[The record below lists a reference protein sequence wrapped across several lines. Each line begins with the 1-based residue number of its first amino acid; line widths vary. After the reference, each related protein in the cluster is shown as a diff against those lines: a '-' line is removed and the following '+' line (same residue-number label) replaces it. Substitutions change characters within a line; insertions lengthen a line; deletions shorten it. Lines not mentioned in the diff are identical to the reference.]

1 MEFQLQFN
9 LPNSDFKV
17 QHGKP
22 VVLIGSCFS
31 EELVLPLSG
40 AGINVLGNPF
50 GTLFHPIAIA
60 KLIQHSIDDIEN
72 ERLFSRDC
80 SFYSWD
86 LSTKLL
92 GNSEEELLQNIKE
105 QQEHFL
111 SYLKKAQLLVVTFG
125 SAFGYRLKS
134 DGELVAN
141 CHKMPKGLF
150 DKELSSIQEM
160 KQYWLE
166 TLKKIKRVNPTIN
179 ILLTVSPVRHKKDG
193 LVENNRSKA
202 RLLEL
207 THQLTEES
215 SACYFPSYEIVNDVL
230 RDYRFFK
237 RDLVH
242 PNELAV
248 EYVWDQFKT
257 TYFDENAINI
267 ANQVEQYYRF
277 ANHKVT
283 DKEKQAIHSAQ
294 VQRKK
299 VELKQ
304 RYPEIYL

>member
-1 MEFQLQFN
+1 M
-9 LPNSDFKV
+9 
-17 QHGKP
+17 
-22 VVLIGSCFS
+22 
-31 EELVLPLSG
+31 
-40 AGINVLGNPF
+40 
-50 GTLFHPIAIA
+50 
-60 KLIQHSIDDIEN
+60 
-72 ERLFSRDC
+72 
-80 SFYSWD
+80 
-86 LSTKLL
+86 
-92 GNSEEELLQNIKE
+92 
-105 QQEHFL
+105 
-111 SYLKKAQLLVVTFG
+111 
-125 SAFGYRLKS
+125 
-134 DGELVAN
+134 
-141 CHKMPKGLF
+141 
-150 DKELSSIQEM
+150 
-160 KQYWLE
+160 
-166 TLKKIKRVNPTIN
+166 
-179 ILLTVSPVRHKKDG
+179 
-193 LVENNRSKA
+193 
-202 RLLEL
+202 
-207 THQLTEES
+207 
-215 SACYFPSYEIVNDVL
+215 NDVL